1 MAWAQRNLL
10 SASTQRAN
18 SNFHLSQLI
27 LPTKVNDLTMQLKT
41 RVKFSMLIMLVCAV
55 SISAYAGALLSDP
68 AEKIQP
74 APKKQPTTIGTAVT
88 GAGNVTP
95 IVSHANAPQKMSC
108 WQYGKLIF
116 EQTVIAPKDKV
127 TDMRLLHN
135 PETGEVVLLFD
146 FKTAFC
152 LIK

>member
-1 MAWAQRNLL
+1 MC
-10 SASTQRAN
+10 SVSST
-18 SNFHLSQLI
+18 
-27 LPTKVNDLTMQLKT
+27 
-41 RVKFSMLIMLVCAV
+41 
-55 SISAYAGALLSDP
+55 AYAGALISDP
-68 AEKIQP
+68 VEKNSP
-74 APKKQPTTIGTAVT
+74 VTKKQSAPIGTAIT

-95 IVSHANAPQKMSC
+95 IISHADAPQKMSC

-116 EQTVIAPKDKV
+116 EQPVIAPKDKV

-135 PETGEVVLLFD
+135 PDTDETMLLFD